1 MPTVPD
7 PHAPMTCLRVKVP
20 AAMDEDLEAYLA
32 EHPHYLSK
40 SELVRDALRHLLAD
54 GPAPPRTRSGRDRDV
69 GPREGE
75 IGDRSSPSR
84 AVETAMAGLLDAAG

>member
-7 PHAPMTCLRVKVP
+7 PHAPMTHLRVKVP

-40 SELVRDALRHLLAD
+40 SELVRDALRHLLSD
-54 GPAPPRTRSGRDRDV
+54 GPAPSRTMTGRDQDA
-69 GPREGE
+69 GPRKEHA
-75 IGDRSSPSR
+75 GDRSSPSR
-84 AVETAMAGLLDAAG
+84 AVEAAMAGLLDAAG